1 MYNNKKVRKKENICF
16 YMTYLK
22 SVLIEMSFRE
32 NMSNVWIVHMEKVV
46 QEIVRDVCNM
56 YIFQIVHLNHVNMI
70 ALIWQ
75 IVTIVNMHIDMPL
88 K

>member
-1 MYNNKKVRKKENICF
+1 
-16 YMTYLK
+16 MTYLK